1 MFRKLILSAVLTAGA
16 VTGLAL
22 TPATA
27 DAHPP
32 VVVVA
37 PSHEHHARFEVL
49 VLRRGCWEVCDV
61 FRNRDD
67 ARRAASRLR
76 HHGLAV
82 EVRRV

>member
-1 MFRKLILSAVLTAGA
+1 MFRKLVLSAVLTTGA
-16 VTGLAL
+16 VTGLAF

-37 PSHEHHARFEVL
+37 PPHEPCVRFEVR
-49 VLRRGCWEVCDV
+49 VLRHGCWEVYDAY
-61 FRNRDD
+61 RDRDD

-82 EVRRV
+82 EIRRV